1 MVIESSSC
9 RRISKTRKP
18 HCKSILC
25 HRMKNGV
32 DHIFCS
38 RKVLSSCMYHV
49 GRLRSPFRF
58 DSQ

>member
-25 HRMKNGV
+25 HRMENGV
-32 DHIFCS
+32 DHICCS

-49 GRLRSPFRF
+49 SRLLSPVRL
-58 DSQ
+58 DSR